1 MKKMCK
7 RVVLFV
13 MVAVLCLQ
21 SVIPVMAGNNS
32 FKDMLS
38 PEETT
43 ASGMQGIDI
52 SEAGVE
58 ASYISEEE
66 MQQMGVSDKD
76 IAASVEKM
84 NSELCMKQDVTET
97 VSANGISVSGNAEV
111 IQPEGATYATQEDA
125 AAYLRSKILKRAE
138 ECSIRIV
145 STKSALNKNISEIM
159 AKAFAYDIDGAPIEG
174 DYMYW
179 HMAYYGVPKRNG
191 IDKNK
196 DGTYTVTLLLGYR
209 TTAEEEAYVTGRVN
223 AIINQLNLRS
233 ASLNDY
239 QKVRAIYDYIM
250 SIVQYD
256 KYHYETNLNYNYMYT
271 AYAALADGY
280 AVCQAYATLFYRL
293 CEEVGISARVICGND
308 YENGNPS
315 HGWNIVKIGNYYYN
329 VDATWDDAD
338 TPTHVYFLK
347 NMTDFIGH
355 QRNRRHVN
363 AEFEKEFP
371 TAKVS
376 YILPEERVSVPMT
389 NVANVSGALRMT
401 DGSTCSLAANGKEKI
416 ILFLNGYESGSVT
429 MLKNFYAL
437 PSVKAGKY
445 EAIVAD
451 ISSGYATD
459 DSLTP
464 EKMMAAYKNMTQ
476 TPAAF
481 KYCSDYTTALAYRNQ
496 YAAKAGY
503 PAGAVSMV
511 VVIDTANRVRYVGMG
526 RNGVAMVDCG
536 VISGLTVRQ
545 TKNNAV
551 NLTWNAYAGATD
563 YLVMR
568 KSGSQPY
575 CCVGSTAATAFA
587 DEVKPGA
594 TYTYQIFAI
603 QNGKEIAKS
612 GEMSVAANLM
622 LPKKGATYVVDE
634 YKYKVLKS
642 TAGAKE
648 VAFAGVTNKKLT
660 VVLIPATVKIDGLE
674 YKVTQIA
681 SNALKGNKKVK
692 TVSIGSNVTKIG
704 SKAFYKA
711 KKLTNIVVKTKKL
724 KKVGKK
730 ALSGISSKAVIR
742 VPSSKLKKYK
752 KVFKGKGQKS
762 SVKIKK

>member
-7 RVVLFV
+7 RVVLYI
-13 MVAVLCLQ
+13 MVAILCMQ
-21 SVIPVMAGNNS
+21 NVIPVMAGNNS
-32 FKDMLS
+32 FKEMLA

-43 ASGMQGIDI
+43 SSGMQGIDI
-52 SEAGVE
+52 SEAGVA

-84 NSELCMKQDVTET
+84 NSELCMKQDVEEV
-97 VSANGISVSGNAEV
+97 VSANSISVSGNAEV
-111 IQPEGATYATQEDA
+111 IQSEGATYATQEDA
-125 AAYLRSKILKRAE
+125 AAYLRSKILKRE
-138 ECSIRIV
+138 NECSIRIV
-145 STKSALNKNISEIM
+145 STKSALNKNLSEILS
-159 AKAFAYDIDGAPIEG
+159 KTFAYDIDGAPNEG

-179 HMAYYGVPKRNG
+179 HMAYYGVPVRNG

-209 TTAEEEAYVTGRVN
+209 TTLEEEAYVTGRVN

-256 KYHYETNLNYNYMYT
+256 TYHYETNQNYNYMYT
-271 AYAALADGY
+271 TYAALADGY

-308 YENGNPS
+308 YADGRPS

-329 VDATWDDAD
+329 ADATWDDSD
-338 TPTHVYFLK
+338 TPTHIFFLK
-347 NMTDFIGH
+347 NMADFVEH
-355 QRNRRHVN
+355 QRNARHVN
-363 AEFEKEFP
+363 TEFDKMFP
-371 TAKVS
+371 MAKVS
-376 YILPEERVSVPMT
+376 YVLPEEQVSVP
-389 NVANVSGALRMT
+389 
-401 DGSTCSLAANGKEKI
+401 
-416 ILFLNGYESGSVT
+416 
-429 MLKNFYAL
+429 
-437 PSVKAGKY
+437 
-445 EAIVAD
+445 
-451 ISSGYATD
+451 
-459 DSLTP
+459 
-464 EKMMAAYKNMTQ
+464 
-476 TPAAF
+476 
-481 KYCSDYTTALAYRNQ
+481 
-496 YAAKAGY
+496 
-503 PAGAVSMV
+503 
-511 VVIDTANRVRYVGMG
+511 VG
-526 RNGVAMVDCG
+526 N
-536 VISGLTVRQ
+536 VISGLAVRQ

-575 CCVGSTAATAFA
+575 CCVGSTASTSFV

-594 TYTYQIFAI
+594 TYTYQIFAV

-642 TAGAKE
+642 AAGAKE

-724 KKVGKK
+724 KSVGKK

>member
-1 MKKMCK
+1 MCK
-7 RVVLFV
+7 RFVLLL
-13 MVAVLCLQ
+13 MIAALCIQ
-21 SVIPVMAGNNS
+21 SVIPVTAGDGS
-32 FKDMLS
+32 IREMLA
-38 PEETT
+38 PEETMN
-43 ASGMQGIDI
+43 SGMKGIDI

-58 ASYISEEE
+58 ASYISKEE
-66 MQQMGVSDKD
+66 MKQMGVKDTD

-84 NSELCMKQDVTET
+84 NNELGMKQGIAEA
-97 VSANGISVSGNAEV
+97 VSANSISVSGNAEV
-111 IQPEGATYATQEDA
+111 IRQEGATYATQEDA
-125 AAYLRSKILKRAE
+125 AAYLRGKILKRE
-138 ECSIRIV
+138 NECSIRIV

-159 AKAFAYDIDGAPIEG
+159 AKTFAYDIDGAPNEG

-179 HMAYYGVPKRNG
+179 HMLYYGLPTEGG

-209 TTAEEEAYVTGRVN
+209 TTLEEEAYVTGRVN

-256 KYHYETNLNYNYMYT
+256 TYHYETNQSYNYMYT
-271 AYAALADGY
+271 TYAALADGY

-338 TPTHVYFLK
+338 IPTHIFFLK
-347 NMTDFIGH
+347 NMADFVGH

-363 AEFEKEFP
+363 AEFDKMFP
-371 TAKVS
+371 MAKVS
-376 YILPEERVSVPMT
+376 YVLPEERLNVPME
-389 NVANVSGALRMT
+389 NVVG
-401 DGSTCSLAANGKEKI
+401 GLA
-416 ILFLNGYESGSVT
+416 
-429 MLKNFYAL
+429 
-437 PSVKAGKY
+437 
-445 EAIVAD
+445 
-451 ISSGYATD
+451 
-459 DSLTP
+459 
-464 EKMMAAYKNMTQ
+464 
-476 TPAAF
+476 
-481 KYCSDYTTALAYRNQ
+481 
-496 YAAKAGY
+496 
-503 PAGAVSMV
+503 
-511 VVIDTANRVRYVGMG
+511 
-526 RNGVAMVDCG
+526 
-536 VISGLTVRQ
+536 VRQ
-545 TKNNAV
+545 TKNNTV
-551 NLTWNAYAGATD
+551 NVSWNAYPGATD

-575 CCVGSTAATAFA
+575 CCVGSTAATSFA
-587 DEVKPGA
+587 DEVKPGVA
-594 TYTYQIFAI
+594 YTYQIFAV

-612 GEMSVAANLM
+612 GEMSLAANLM

-648 VAFAGVTNKKLT
+648 VAFAGVTNKKRT

-711 KKLTNIVVKTKKL
+711 KKLTNIVVKSKKL
-724 KKVGKK
+724 KSVGKK